1 MDNLT
6 YPMGGFFLGITCD
19 VKSSQTPNFNV
30 GKAVHVVANIV
41 KLGRQC
47 PWTRYDVCVGAHV
60 RKTQHFFNFYFILD
74 VLRLFIYLFIY
85 SSLFW
90 AIKTP
95 PKSLH
100 FFFFLMKFHH

>member
-47 PWTRYDVCVGAHV
+47 PWTRYDVLWACTCA
-60 RKTQHFFNFYFILD
+60 
-74 VLRLFIYLFIY
+74 RLNIFSIIIIIIIIIIYP
-85 SSLFW
+85 LFW

-100 FFFFLMKFHH
+100 FLFF